1 MTERVVE
8 RGSVRRRH
16 LPTLLREVSAVR
28 TVGFQDAVDDL
39 GTHTLCGH
47 EVPYS
52 KAQVYAVLQ
61 GRHKSVRLLERIA
74 EKRPDMFGLRFV
86 DPAVKEFYEEWKA
99 AREAARSAAIYTG
112 RELGAGAGGGRGA
125 RRNDERGGSGMA
137 TGGGRGARRNA
148 EGDEA

>member
-1 MTERVVE
+1 MTKRVIEGRRVT
-8 RGSVRRRH
+8 RRH

-61 GRHKSVRLLERIA
+61 GRHRSERLVRRIA
-74 EKRPDMFGLRFV
+74 EKRPDLLDLRFV
-86 DPAVKEFYEEWKA
+86 APDVRIA
-99 AREAARSAAIYTG
+99 AEKYRVENDAAQDKEAAK
-112 RELGAGAGGGRGA
+112 
-125 RRNDERGGSGMA
+125 
-137 TGGGRGARRNA
+137 
-148 EGDEA
+148 